1 MGEGRDWFGVGGI
14 GNWDADKWVFAVWIF
29 LIMGKE
35 RTSYCGLTAGWVPI
49 FLILGLLWKEQRG
62 IAKG

>member
-1 MGEGRDWFGVGGI
+1 MGGI